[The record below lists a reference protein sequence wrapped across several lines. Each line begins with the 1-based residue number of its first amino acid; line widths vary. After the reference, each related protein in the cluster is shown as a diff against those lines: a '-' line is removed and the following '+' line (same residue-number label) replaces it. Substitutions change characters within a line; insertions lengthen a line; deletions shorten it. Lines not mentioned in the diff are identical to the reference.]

1 MLLIQRVP
9 SSLIIHPK
17 EIHYA
22 KLVESFYGHK
32 GPQRKVPLLVQFMEI
47 LKVSGHY
54 GFESRASTF
63 FDCRKR
69 GELTGLNPI

>member
-47 LKVSGHY
+47 LKVSADIM
-54 GFESRASTF
+54 ASSQGPQHF
-63 FDCRKR
+63 FTTALQKAR
-69 GELTGLNPI
+69 